1 MRARALVPLLAF
13 LTVAP
18 PALADV
24 KLAYVDL
31 QKALGEV
38 AEGREAKARLKAEV
52 DRTRAEME
60 REQTRLRDDKLVLDK
75 QGSMMSEEV
84 RAQRLGEWQRRLLE
98 ITQKAERRQ
107 QELQDRERTELRKI
121 FDKMDPIISAIA
133 QREAL
138 TVVLEKTDSGLLY
151 AQPGLDLTP
160 ELVKTYN
167 ERHPAAARPGP
178 AAPRKDA
185 GP

>member
-1 MRARALVPLLAF
+1 MRERPLLSLGVLLA
-13 LTVAP
+13 LAAS

-24 KLAYVDL
+24 KLGYVDL

-52 DRTRAEME
+52 DRTKAEME
-60 REQTRLRDDKLVLDK
+60 RDQARLRDDKLVLDK

-84 RAQRLGEWQRRLLE
+84 RAQRLTEWQRRLFEL
-98 ITQKAERRQ
+98 TQKAEKRQ

-121 FDKMDPIISAIA
+121 FDRMDPIITAIA

-160 ELVKTYN
+160 ELVRTYN
-167 ERHPAAARPGP
+167 ERHPGKPGSAP
-178 AAPRKDA
+178 PPRKDA